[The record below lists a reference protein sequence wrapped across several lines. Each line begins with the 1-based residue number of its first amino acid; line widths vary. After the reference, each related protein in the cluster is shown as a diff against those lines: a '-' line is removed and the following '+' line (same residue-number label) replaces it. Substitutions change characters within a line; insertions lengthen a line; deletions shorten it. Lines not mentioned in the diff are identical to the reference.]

1 MKLEIETEQQ
11 HFIVYTTGI
20 EAGVAYLRHIDGN
33 KLYWTRFTPSVFSML
48 FQLLLFSL
56 HFFRSRSVQCIHLY
70 PFCCINGKQISICD
84 FYNSNKNLIFFLCR
98 KNSLFRRFQL
108 QYACA
113 EDTQINMW
121 PVGGGHFESDT
132 NDSRGQIMES
142 FLDDD
147 DDDIE
152 RNVRKRKK
160 MLNSGCMM
168 NNDSFVCPLIQTQ
181 AHSCCLRA
189 ILCCLRAA
197 VQRKG
202 HFN

>member
-1 MKLEIETEQQ
+1 METSYIGRDSRHQLFRCFFNFCCFLFAFFVLDRFSA
-11 HFIVYTTGI
+11 FI
-20 EAGVAYLRHIDGN
+20 
-33 KLYWTRFTPSVFSML
+33 
-48 FQLLLFSL
+48 
-56 HFFRSRSVQCIHLY
+56 CIHSVASMANRLVSA
-70 PFCCINGKQISICD
+70 I
-84 FYNSNKNLIFFLCR
+84 YNSNKKLIFFLCR

-147 DDDIE
+147 DDGDDIE
-152 RNVRKRKK
+152 RNARKVK